1 MRSAEVALRHQFEF
15 KLPAAV
21 QPSNTWL
28 SAWRGKLQMTLAHA
42 PGLEQRGQAGVAVA
56 RVVVDHGELARALFD
71 QAVDQLTRDAGGAE
85 AADQDGSAIA
95 HTIQCLG
102 HRG

>member
-1 MRSAEVALRHQFEF
+1 MSTEFEF

-21 QPSNTWL
+21 QRVEHL
-28 SAWRGKLQMTLAHA
+28 AIHLAREAADDFAHA
-42 PGLEQRGQAGVAVA
+42 SGLEQRCQAGVAVA
-56 RVVVDHGELARALFD
+56 RVVVDHRELARALFD
-71 QAVDQLTRDAGGAE
+71 QAVDELTRDAGGAE
-85 AADQDGSAIA
+85 APDEDGSAIA